1 MIKKYIDVKKNGENG
16 EIIPFLTKKSW
27 MNIFTKREDEGI
39 IIIKKNFKVFPRQI
53 YALPGLL
60 SLHII
65 W

>member
-39 IIIKKNFKVFPRQI
+39 ITIKKI
-53 YALPGLL
+53 L
-60 SLHII
+60 
-65 W
+65 

>member
-39 IIIKKNFKVFPRQI
+39 IIIKKK
-53 YALPGLL
+53 L
-60 SLHII
+60 
-65 W
+65 